1 MQNVRV
7 FSIPPDALE
16 CRNSL
21 LIYNLDADREYQQI
35 AEYKNSSAYEKKKSN
50 ISNNKN
56 RLAEMKQRFRSGLDI
71 SKDERSARFILE
83 GTIKIDENDLKA
95 TEMDY
100 DHYLEYAMENYLRCI
115 TLESNEN
122 NSNRSNMFRVFSLWL
137 ANNTNAS
144 ANDTLE
150 KYITKVQSYKFVPLM
165 PQITTHLSPNEDV
178 FSKLIKRIVGKF
190 SSAL

>member
-1 MQNVRV
+1 MESRY
-7 FSIPPDALE
+7 L
-16 CRNSL
+16 L

-35 AEYKNSSAYEKKKSN
+35 ADYKKSSACEKKKSN

-56 RLAEMKQRFRSGLDI
+56 RLAEMKQRFRSGEDI
-71 SKDERSARFILE
+71 SKDEKSARFILE

-150 KYITKVQSYKFVPLM
+150 KYIAKVQSYKFVPLM
-165 PQITTHLSPNEDV
+165 PQITTHLSPNDDV
-178 FSKLIKRIVGKF
+178 FSKLIKRVVGKL